1 MTGSVS
7 PLEPL
12 PQSDDPEF
20 RSFTQDFEDQF
31 FNGEEQVK
39 AEVVLMRETWD
50 ELLKII
56 EVHEWKQNE
65 GLVILLTTGMAYL
78 RAERALHVPQTVS
91 GLSETEV
98 QKLLDRLMV
107 IEARYASIKNFAF
120 DVMRDHRILEIK
132 FAPIEQEYRSFKGMV
147 WTLRKEND
155 ALKAENERLRRA
167 LQARVPAA
175 DEPPAPRQRRFW
187 QRLWGVLRSRSD
199 NA

>member
-167 LQARVPAA
+167 LQARAPAA